1 MKYLTGLT
9 EKQAESISKELFK
22 LSIGTRI
29 ASSTSQYLLGW
40 MKHPERDEWALV
52 VPDVVKIP
60 LVVCDDI
67 EKSIATL
74 LAMFDA
80 EMTEEEKS
88 ELPELV
94 RYRKTLELHEQYILL
109 GEIMPQA
116 LKLRLKTQVE
126 MEADGWFPADLLGRT
141 LSPL

>member
-9 EKQAESISKELFK
+9 EKQAKSISKELYTM
-22 LSIGTRI
+22 SIGTLIERSI
-29 ASSTSQYLLGW
+29 SQYLLGW
-40 MKHPERDEWALV
+40 IKHPECEEWALV

-109 GEIMPQA
+109 GEIMPQGIKA
-116 LKLRLKTQVE
+116 SAENTR
-126 MEADGWFPADLLGRT
+126 ANGSR
-141 LSPL
+141 

>member
-1 MKYLTGLT
+1 MMKYLAELT
-9 EKQAESISKELFK
+9 KTQAESISKELFK
-22 LSIGTRI
+22 LSIGTLIER
-29 ASSTSQYLLGW
+29 STSQYLLGW

-74 LAMFDA
+74 LAMFDT

-94 RYRKTLELHEQYILL
+94 RYRKTLELH
-109 GEIMPQA
+109 
-116 LKLRLKTQVE
+116 
-126 MEADGWFPADLLGRT
+126 
-141 LSPL
+141 